1 MKYENICIFPLFC
14 SIFCSFL
21 REVGFLQFSQVCSAE
36 ESARQEAGLTDWL
49 LVTRRCTL
57 HPVAH
62 STSIC
67 WQMSWQRT
75 PTLGITKNAPR
86 LTFSIPK
93 RRKNRIPLKISS
105 FFSASRNAKVISR
118 SPQALVT
125 AIDVLYEDWQV
136 WVYIVFG
143 IGNLHIWYVKVFWPN
158 WLDFNLH
165 CIAQSK
171 THDIQ
176 CQYRHLTIPVLVNF
190 LPQLQHVSAPGP
202 GSSLSGCLAEW
213 WSLVG
218 WPYLCPKTI

>member
-1 MKYENICIFPLFC
+1 MKSENICIFSIVLFH
-14 SIFCSFL
+14 FL
-21 REVGFLQFSQVCSAE
+21 FLSAWNVGFLQLSQVCSAE

-49 LVTRRCTL
+49 LVTRRCPL

-75 PTLGITKNAPR
+75 PTLGITKNVPR

-105 FFSASRNAKVISR
+105 FFQPPRNAKIISR

-136 WVYIVFG
+136 WVYIVFFWDWKFAQ
-143 IGNLHIWYVKVFWPN
+143 LMVWYVKVFG
-158 WLDFNLH
+158 LID
-165 CIAQSK
+165 
-171 THDIQ
+171 
-176 CQYRHLTIPVLVNF
+176 
-190 LPQLQHVSAPGP
+190 
-202 GSSLSGCLAEW
+202 
-213 WSLVG
+213 
-218 WPYLCPKTI
+218 